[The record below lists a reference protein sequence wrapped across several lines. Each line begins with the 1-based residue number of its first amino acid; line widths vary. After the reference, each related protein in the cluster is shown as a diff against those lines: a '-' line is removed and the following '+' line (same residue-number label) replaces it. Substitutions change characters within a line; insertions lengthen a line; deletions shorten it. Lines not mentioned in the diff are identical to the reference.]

1 MYRTWDPGWYRIRVY
16 IATIIETCVGIICAS
31 VPSLRPFFVKYW
43 PRFRLTTQR
52 LLPSYVK
59 DISSDV
65 STERSRQHSH
75 AFSFEPPP
83 PSRKRPS
90 QTEFDLE
97 LMEEAFAPERS
108 GRSLER
114 NLAEGSLANQGSQP
128 VKEVEFITR
137 AI

>member
-1 MYRTWDPGWYRIRVY
+1 MYRTWDPGWYRIKVY
-16 IATIIETCVGIICAS
+16 IATIVETCVGIVCAS
-31 VPSLRPFFVKYW
+31 VPALRPFFVKYW

-59 DISSDV
+59 DISSDA

-75 AFSFEPPP
+75 AFSLEPP

-97 LMEEAFAPERS
+97 LLEEDFVPERS
-108 GRSLER
+108 GRSMES
-114 NLAEGSLANQGSQP
+114 NLAEGLSANQGASP
-128 VKEVEFITR
+128 AKEVKFITR